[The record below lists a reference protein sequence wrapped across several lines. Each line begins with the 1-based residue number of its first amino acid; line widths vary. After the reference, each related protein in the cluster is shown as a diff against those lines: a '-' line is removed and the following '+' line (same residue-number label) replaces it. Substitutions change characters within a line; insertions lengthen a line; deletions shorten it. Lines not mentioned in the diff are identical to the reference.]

1 MLQLCPRM
9 AAGTDKIRGLHS
21 ICIWGPDRF
30 VERYFNMSRTY
41 MASLCDEIGV
51 NYIRNRILG
60 FYFTWGP

>member
-1 MLQLCPRM
+1 M

-21 ICIWGPDRF
+21 ICIWGPHRF
-30 VERYFNMSRTY
+30 VERYFNTSITY

-60 FYFTWGP
+60 CYFMWGP